1 MLADV
6 LSAGPVPTIYG
17 GGTLARGLAAA
28 LPRIGTGARAV
39 SLHSTV
45 PGTGSFAP
53 GTPFADGTFP
63 AAVASLRAARP
74 GVRVWA
80 GLGVDGVA
88 RRVRAG
94 TWSRQQG
101 VETFVGL
108 ARGAAD
114 QGADLVL
121 WDGEPQYKGPDA
133 ATRDLLSGLVT
144 EALEAV
150 ARRVPGLVQGH
161 TSYGNVVRITL
172 PSGEGWGG
180 QGTYVWR
187 AWIGPSSPVE
197 VTFPQVYPA
206 ISHAIDP
213 GVLQEYARR
222 TRVSYA
228 AAVEEGLVGRQ
239 VAQRPYLLLH
249 GTPYADTVEV
259 ARAAGT
265 SALWALP
272 GTVDTEGLI
281 ALAHLTGEPPSE
293 ALDPSAGDFGV
304 GKALAW
310 GSLGVAVA
318 AVARWWQGRTR

>member
-1 MLADV
+1 MLKNTSLLRK
-6 LSAGPVPTIYG
+6 LSFVAGFVF
-17 GGTLARGLAAA
+17 L
-28 LPRIGTGARAV
+28 V
-39 SLHSTV
+39 SS
-45 PGTGSFAP
+45 G
-53 GTPFADGTFP
+53 
-63 AAVASLRAARP
+63 SLRARAEDKATP
-74 GVRVWA
+74 HKAKSPKGETAIIKVKSEDGKIA
-80 GLGVDGVA
+80 GAITLKLLKEKA
-88 RRVRAG
+88 PK
-94 TWSRQQG
+94 T

-310 GSLGVAVA
+310 GSLRVAVA